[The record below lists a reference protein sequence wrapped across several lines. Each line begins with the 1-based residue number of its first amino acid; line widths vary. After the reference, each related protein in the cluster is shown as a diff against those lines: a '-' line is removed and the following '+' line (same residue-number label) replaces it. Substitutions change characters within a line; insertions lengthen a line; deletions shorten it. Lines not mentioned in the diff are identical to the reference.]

1 MDSTKTILLASFI
14 NRNHIGRSLRL
25 LKEKY
30 KIYNNTVYVLNNK
43 SDFSKLILTYN
54 VIIGDDCDNFI
65 DFSSVLKNTINI
77 HRKKSTNTL
86 YTINALNEI
95 IAQNNGSRDI
105 DWSEYE
111 KCLLLT
117 QKDSEDKLSIINT
130 SLNNIVDLEKV
141 SLDVAEDDNQEFDK
155 QVETDDL

>member
-1 MDSTKTILLASFI
+1 
-14 NRNHIGRSLRL
+14 
-25 LKEKY
+25 
-30 KIYNNTVYVLNNK
+30 
-43 SDFSKLILTYN
+43 
-54 VIIGDDCDNFI
+54 
-65 DFSSVLKNTINI
+65 LKNTINI